1 VSARGRFMPRLTLA
15 GAALLAG
22 GAVLRSKTTTPA
34 RPAGPAVPGRPSPA
48 RAGVPPHHPAPHPAA
63 RPAVPKPQHAVPG
76 RPAAPVSSWQD
87 RVHAATPWVIAA
99 GVLALAV
106 AGLVARD
113 RRRGGWAATGLV
125 AAYVGC
131 LLRVLPADT
140 PGRGWWPLLLA
151 GGAAVTV
158 STLWVWRAGRSGS
171 ARTVRRWS
179 RRSRRHD
186 GVATRAQI
194 LRTASRF
201 AVRRKMRVLRPSL
214 ARLSWWQRLRVPT
227 SQIATP
233 LARVGRLRVWST
245 VEDVTLRVGGPR
257 IGKTG
262 ELAGR
267 ILDAPGAVIAT
278 STRTDLIN
286 LTAACRAR
294 IGPVYVFNPSGVAGA
309 TSTVTFDPLA
319 GCADPATATYRAADL
334 LAGTSSPGTG
344 GDREFWTDQARR
356 VLAALLHAAALGGVT
371 MHDVLAWVAAPDEG
385 AAEIQQYLR
394 RSSQPAYVSDALQF
408 LETNDRTRSSICAT
422 IMPALGWLS
431 DATATAGAG
440 ITTGAGP
447 AGPAGLDVAT
457 LLAECGTVYM
467 LGAEDARTAPLVT
480 AFTGHVAR
488 EARRL
493 AGLMPGGRLD
503 PPLTL
508 VLDEAALICPVP
520 LDNWTADMGGRGVP
534 IHICAQSRAQLRQRW
549 GDVGAAAILNNAAT
563 LLVYGG
569 VKDDDDLTAYSL
581 LTGERDEDVLTL
593 DADGRLTGTTS
604 RRVPVLS
611 PAQIA
616 QLPAGRVLII
626 RRGMPPAIGRV
637 RMAWR
642 RHDVRAARRAAW
654 RTALAGRV
662 ADRLAPVRE
671 WMGERLGETTGPVIS
686 RTTTRGPAGT
696 EREED
701 GADV

>member
-1 VSARGRFMPRLTLA
+1 MPRVTLA

-22 GAVLRSKTTTPA
+22 GVVLRSKTTG
-34 RPAGPAVPGRPSPA
+34 PAGPATPIKPSPA
-48 RAGVPPHHPAPHPAA
+48 RAGVQPHHAALHPAA
-63 RPAVPKPQHAVPG
+63 HPAVPKPQHVGPS
-76 RPAAPVSSWQD
+76 RPAGPVSWQD

-113 RRRGGWAATGLV
+113 RRRGGWVATGLV
-125 AAYVGC
+125 AGYVGC

-140 PGRGWWPLLLA
+140 PGQGWWPLLLA
-151 GGAAVTV
+151 AGVAVTV
-158 STLWVWRAGRSGS
+158 STLWAWQAGRSGS

-214 ARLSWWQRLRVPT
+214 AALSWWRRLRVST
-227 SQIATP
+227 REIATP
-233 LARVGRLRVWST
+233 LARVGRLQVWST

-267 ILDAPGAVIAT
+267 ILDAPGVVIAT

-286 LTAACRAR
+286 LTAACRAW

-309 TSTVTFDPLA
+309 VSSVTFDPLA

-334 LAGTSSPGTG
+334 LAGTSSPGSG

-371 MHDVLAWVAAPDEG
+371 MHDVLAWVAAPDAA

-422 IMPALGWLS
+422 VMPALGWLS
-431 DATATAGAG
+431 DATATAAAG
-440 ITTGAGP
+440 ITTGTGP
-447 AGPAGLDVAT
+447 AVAGLDVET
-457 LLAECGTVYM
+457 LLAERGTVYM

-493 AGLMPGGRLD
+493 AGMRPGGRLD

-534 IHICAQSRAQLRQRW
+534 IHVCAQSRAQLRQRW

-563 LLVYGG
+563 LLIFGG

-654 RTALAGRV
+654 RTALAARV

-671 WMGERLGETTGPVIS
+671 WVGDRLGETTGPVIS
-686 RTTTRGPAGT
+686 RTTTRRPAGT

-701 GADV
+701 RTDV

>member
-1 VSARGRFMPRLTLA
+1 MPRVTMA
-15 GAALLAG
+15 GVALLAG

-34 RPAGPAVPGRPSPA
+34 RSAAPAVSGKPTPA
-48 RAGVPPHHPAPHPAA
+48 RAGIPAHHTASHPAA
-63 RPAVPKPQHAVPG
+63 HPPVSKPPQHVVPG
-76 RPAAPVSSWQD
+76 GPAAPGTSWQD

-106 AGLVARD
+106 AALVARD

-125 AAYVGC
+125 AGYLGC

-140 PGRGWWPLLLA
+140 PGQGWWPLLLA
-151 GGAAVTV
+151 AGTAVTV

-214 ARLSWWQRLRVPT
+214 ARLGWWGRLRVPT
-227 SQIATP
+227 RQIATP
-233 LARVGRLRVWST
+233 LARVGRLKVWST

-278 STRTDLIN
+278 STRTDLIG

-294 IGPVYVFNPSGVAGA
+294 LGPVYVFNPSGVAGA
-309 TSTVTFDPLA
+309 VSSVTFDPLA

-334 LAGTSSPGTG
+334 LAGTSSPGSG

-356 VLAALLHAAALGGVT
+356 VLAALLHAAALGTVT
-371 MHDVLAWVAAPDEG
+371 MHDVLAWIAAPDDA

-394 RSSQPAYVSDALQF
+394 RSTQPAYVSDAQQF

-431 DATATAGAG
+431 DATATTAAG
-440 ITTGAGP
+440 ITTSP
-447 AGPAGLDVAT
+447 AGPAGGAAGLDVET

-503 PPLTL
+503 PPLSL

-549 GDVGAAAILNNAAT
+549 GDIGAAAILNNAAT

-593 DADGRLTGTTS
+593 DADGRLTATTS

-642 RHDVRAARRAAW
+642 RHDVKAARRAAW
-654 RTALAGRV
+654 RTALAARV

-671 WMGERLGETTGPVIS
+671 WVADRVGETTGPVIRRNS
-686 RTTTRGPAGT
+686 PRPTAT
-696 EREED
+696 ELPVSEE
-701 GADV
+701 GADR